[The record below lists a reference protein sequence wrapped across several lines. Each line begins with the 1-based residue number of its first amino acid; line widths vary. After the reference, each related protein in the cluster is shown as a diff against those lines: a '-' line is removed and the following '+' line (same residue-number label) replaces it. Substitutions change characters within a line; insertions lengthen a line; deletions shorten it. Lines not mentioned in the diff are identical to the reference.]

1 MAQLLNITP
10 EEYHA
15 RPGFSAS
22 VAKTLIS
29 RSPLHAWQ
37 EHPEYGGVAKDPTKS
52 MDIGTVIHKMVLGKG
67 TSFRPLDFRDWRTDK
82 AKEARQEARDE
93 GVVPILAEDHKEAT
107 FAAIAIMRA
116 LIKRGIKLD
125 GSSEQA
131 MEWHE
136 QTPTGP
142 LLCRGMLDHLTSDM
156 RTIFDLK
163 VTEDASPRSIE
174 RTAENFGHAIQH
186 AAYMS
191 GIAKVNK
198 AIAGRVTMRF
208 IFVEPNRPYAVNIVE
223 PDGVFR
229 ELGERR
235 WERACNAW
243 ARCVKDNEWPGYGEG
258 VEQITAPA
266 WALSQEGYTT
276 DER

>member
-10 EEYHA
+10 EEYHVL
-15 RPGFSAS
+15 PGFSS
-22 VAKTLIS
+22 SIAKVLIS
-29 RSPLHAWQ
+29 KSPLHAWQ

-67 TSFRPLDFRDWRTDK
+67 TSFRALDFMDWRTDK

-93 GVVPILAEDHKEAT
+93 GVVPILADDHKEAT
-107 FAAIAIMRA
+107 FAAMAIMRA

-125 GSSEQA
+125 GTSEQA

-136 QTPTGP
+136 QTPCGP
-142 LLCRGMLDHLTSDM
+142 ILCRGMLDHLTADM
-156 RTIFDLK
+156 RTIYDLK

-191 GIAKVNK
+191 GISKVNK
-198 AIAGRVTMRF
+198 AIAGRATMRF

-235 WERACNAW
+235 WERACKAW
-243 ARCVKDNEWPGYGEG
+243 ARCVKANEWPGYGDG